1 MNAYNN
7 LFGLAANQGAG
18 LWAGPDLVR
27 DSVSSIVRCVL
38 FMKRIFSHSV
48 LALAAGLCL
57 RLFFVLR
64 YPVNS
69 SGDTALYEQ
78 MATNW
83 LKRHV
88 YAMNVNGAI
97 SPVDLRMPGYPAFLA
112 LIYAITGRT
121 GPDARFYVMMGQVAV
136 DLCAC
141 LITAGLAALLL
152 SMNPVSGSWKRG
164 FIVTLWIAA
173 LCPFTANYTAVP
185 LTEVFAGFFTAAAFA
200 ALVALIWVAYGGRT
214 ELFGTGWAAGHA
226 ESWIALA
233 SGFLIGMGTLFRP
246 ETPLLLAGAWIL
258 IAFIWVRKGRFAF
271 CLQLLALSAI
281 GCVVPLAP
289 WAVRNAVTLH
299 EVQFLAPK
307 NSNLPG
313 ELVRYGFMAWE
324 RTWLFRVRDCYLV
337 PWKLNGEE
345 INLDDI
351 PARAFDTQEE
361 RERTGAI
368 LEQYNEDATLTPEE
382 DAAFGRLARERTARY
397 PLRTYL
403 WLPIARAFVIW
414 FTPRIELLPYSGDVF
429 PLEEAWEN
437 DAVDQ
442 SVTVGF
448 FFLNVLYVA
457 FAVWGVWRL
466 WKRGSTVR
474 LAVVFLVGYMVLRTA
489 FLTTIETPEPRYV
502 LECFPAVLALAG
514 QVFARGA
521 KTNEQKNI

>member
-1 MNAYNN
+1 
-7 LFGLAANQGAG
+7 
-18 LWAGPDLVR
+18 
-27 DSVSSIVRCVL
+27 
-38 FMKRIFSHSV
+38 MKRIFSCPV
-48 LALAAGLCL
+48 FALAAGLCL
-57 RLFFVLR
+57 RLFFVLK

-69 SGDTALYEQ
+69 SGDTVLYEQ

-83 LKRHV
+83 LKHHV
-88 YAMNVNGAI
+88 YAMNVNGTIA
-97 SPVDLRMPGYPAFLA
+97 PVDMRMPGYPAFLA
-112 LIYAITGRT
+112 LIYTIAGRT
-121 GPDARFYVMMGQVAV
+121 GPDARFYVMLGQVAV
-136 DLCAC
+136 DLCTC
-141 LITAGLAALLL
+141 LITAGLAALLC
-152 SMNPVSGSWKRG
+152 SMKPDSGSCKRV

-214 ELFGTGWAAGHA
+214 LLLATGWASGHT
-226 ESWIALA
+226 ESLIALA

-246 ETPLLLAGAWIL
+246 ETPLLLAVVWIL
-258 IAFIWVRKGRFAF
+258 IAFIWFRKRRFAL
-271 CLQLLALSAI
+271 CLELLALSAI
-281 GCVVPLAP
+281 GCLLPLVP

-313 ELVRYGFMAWE
+313 ELVPYGFMAWE
-324 RTWLFRVRDCYLV
+324 STWLFRVRDCYLV

-351 PARAFDTQEE
+351 PARAFDTPEE

-368 LEQYNEDATLTPEE
+368 LERYNEDVELTPEE

-448 FFLNVLYVA
+448 FLLNVLYIA
-457 FAVWGVWRL
+457 FAAWGVWRL
-466 WKRGSTVR
+466 WKQNSTLR
-474 LAVVFLVGYMVLRTA
+474 LAMVFLVGYMVLRTA
-489 FLTTIETPEPRYV
+489 FLTTLETPEPRYV
-502 LECFPAVLALAG
+502 LECFPVVLALAG
-514 QVFARGA
+514 QGFALGA
-521 KTNEQKNI
+521 KNKEQKNIERGGSNYLSSTGSG